1 MYKLYAMKMFD
12 LTPRGER
19 AASLDP
25 SSVHGPILSF
35 LSMHHVAV
43 FILGR
48 TGTEKKR
55 AVSALLLIVRLRQ
68 N

>member
-25 SSVHGPILSF
+25 SSVHGLILSF
-35 LSMHHVAV
+35 HILSMHHVAV
-43 FILGR
+43 FILGG
-48 TGTEKKR
+48 TG
-55 AVSALLLIVRLRQ
+55 VWH
-68 N
+68 